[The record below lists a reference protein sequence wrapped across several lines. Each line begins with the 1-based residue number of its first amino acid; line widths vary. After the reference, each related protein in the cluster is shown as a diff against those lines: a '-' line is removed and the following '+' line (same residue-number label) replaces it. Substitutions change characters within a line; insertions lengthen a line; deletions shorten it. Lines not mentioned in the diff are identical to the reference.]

1 MATTQQSG
9 FAPAASPLASTI
21 VQTPDDAIVAGF
33 TSIPS
38 QGDNMPAYHA
48 RPKQSDGPLP
58 VVIVVQEIFGVHE
71 HIRDICR
78 RLALEG
84 YLAIAPELYFRE
96 GDPNDFADIPTLLGG
111 DVHRLMITGFCWG
124 GRITWLYAAHNPQ
137 LKAAVA
143 WYGKLTG
150 DKSLN
155 SPKQPVDIATD
166 LNAPVLGLYGG
177 QDNSIPQESVETM
190 RQALRA
196 ANAKAEIIVYPDAEH
211 AFNADYRPSY
221 HAESAKDGWQRMLEW
236 FTQYGV
242 KK

>member
-1 MATTQQSG
+1 M
-9 FAPAASPLASTI
+9 
-21 VQTPDDAIVAGF
+21 
-33 TSIPS
+33 
-38 QGDNMPAYHA
+38 
-48 RPKQSDGPLP
+48 
-58 VVIVVQEIFGVHE
+58 
-71 HIRDICR
+71 
-78 RLALEG
+78 
-84 YLAIAPELYFRE
+84 
-96 GDPNDFADIPTLLGG
+96 
-111 DVHRLMITGFCWG
+111 DVSR
-124 GRITWLYAAHNPQ
+124 LYAAHNPQ

-177 QDNSIPQESVETM
+177 RITAF
-190 RQALRA
+190 RKRAWKRCAALRA
-196 ANAKAEIIVYPDAEH
+196 ANAKAEIIVYPDAGH

-242 KK
+242 KSNAIVAKSDD